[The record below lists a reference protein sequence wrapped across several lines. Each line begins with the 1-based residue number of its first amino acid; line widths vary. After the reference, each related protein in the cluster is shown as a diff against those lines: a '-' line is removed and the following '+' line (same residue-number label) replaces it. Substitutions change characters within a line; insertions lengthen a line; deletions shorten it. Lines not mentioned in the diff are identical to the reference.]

1 MVPTIGQQL
10 REVVG
15 NESWSGKKIVP
26 ERYDKMDDVD
36 KFIRFQM
43 PYIADQLTNRM
54 FTDPK
59 PPWKALD
66 ATNVPPGKSLDDFKD
81 QFGKMDAERKYQK
94 SIGNIFKNETEFQKM
109 NHANAAIQKI
119 NKQLYSK
126 EPPPP
131 DKVRE
136 LQEERVRIAR
146 EALGR

>member
-1 MVPTIGQQL
+1 MSDRPDYGNAWGGHGATGQTRNELTSQVVPTIGQQL

-81 QFGKMDAERKYQK
+81 QFGKMDAERNK
-94 SIGNIFKNETEFQKM
+94 SVTWN
-109 NHANAAIQKI
+109 
-119 NKQLYSK
+119 
-126 EPPPP
+126 P
-131 DKVRE
+131 
-136 LQEERVRIAR
+136 
-146 EALGR
+146 